1 MTSVTPCLSLFRRPD
16 AEDLLNLR
24 FRRRLHK
31 SFSPLLL
38 VSHFLYVCLFES
50 FAASMRSFP
59 FNGRRRGLSTVIV
72 FLFVIGILFNRSTTS
87 FNPSSS
93 RSSSSASRN
102 KIQYPFPQSFR
113 ARKDLVQAD
122 RLTAVK
128 TELLHAWSGYKQK
141 AWMQDELRPISGA
154 SLNKY
159 CGWAATLV
167 DSLDILWIMGLKQE
181 FEEAVNATTYID
193 FNSNSHCVV
202 NLFET
207 TIRHLGGLLAAYD
220 LSQEPRLLK
229 PMVELGD
236 MLHSRFNTPNG
247 IPCAH
252 CTVGPPEEPATQYRA
267 SSNNAL
273 AALGSLALEFTR
285 LSAVTGDMKYV
296 RSTNHLQQSFADLQF
311 ESSLP
316 GLWPEAISGAGD
328 SSGFAAGSMR
338 LSRAY
343 SLGALSDSTYEYL
356 VKVSSP

>member
-1 MTSVTPCLSLFRRPD
+1 
-16 AEDLLNLR
+16 
-24 FRRRLHK
+24 
-31 SFSPLLL
+31 
-38 VSHFLYVCLFES
+38 
-50 FAASMRSFP
+50 MRSFP
-59 FNGRRRGLSTVIV
+59 FNGRRRGLSSLIV
-72 FLFVIGILFNRSTTS
+72 FFFIIAFLFNLSTTS
-87 FNPSSS
+87 FKPSSS
-93 RSSSSASRN
+93 SLSSSRSRN
-102 KIQYPFPQSFR
+102 KIQYPFPRSFR
-113 ARKDLVQAD
+113 ARKHLVQAD
-122 RLTAVK
+122 RLSAVK
-128 TELLHAWSGYKQK
+128 TELLHAWSGYKRK

-167 DSLDILWIMGLKQE
+167 DSLDILWITGLKQE

-193 FNSNSHCVV
+193 FHSESGCVV

-220 LSQEPRLLK
+220 LSHEPRLLN

-236 MLHSRFNTPNG
+236 MLHSRFNTANG

-252 CTVGPPEEPATQYRA
+252 CIVGPPEEPETRYRA

-285 LSAVTGDMKYV
+285 LSAITGDMKYV

-316 GLWPEAISGAGD
+316 GMWPEAISGAGD
-328 SSGFAAGSMR
+328 SWGFTPGSMR
-338 LSRAY
+338 FSRAY

-356 VKVSSP
+356 VKVSSTKDLAFFSLCKSAPHFPLLYLLTLTNMLYPVRATCKPAARIQYSHNHGS